1 VTFFELALQRGK
13 DVEREVLEIIQK
25 KYPLAFGIEGKCKA
39 YDLFVPEIS
48 AGVEVKSDRMSQE
61 TGNIVIE
68 ISFGGVPSALM
79 TTLAHFWVIV
89 TVEELIWITPNRIK
103 DCIIETNQSLRTFV
117 GSGDAVAKDAYL
129 VKRNTIVQYA
139 ERVTA
144 RGTPVACSL

>member
-1 VTFFELALQRGK
+1 MTFFELALQRGK

-79 TTLAHFWVIV
+79 TTLAQFWVIV

>member
-1 VTFFELALQRGK
+1 MTFFELSLQRGK
-13 DVEREVLEIIQK
+13 DVEREVLEIIKK

-48 AGVEVKSDRMSQE
+48 AGVEVKSDRMSNE

-79 TTLAHFWVIV
+79 TTRAAFWVIV

>member
-1 VTFFELALQRGK
+1 MTFFELALQRGK

>member
-1 VTFFELALQRGK
+1 MSKFELALKRGK
-13 DVEREVLEIIQK
+13 DVEREVLEIIKK

-48 AGVEVKSDRMSQE
+48 AGVEVKSDQMSKE

-79 TTLAHFWVIV
+79 TTRAAFWVIV
-89 TVEELIWITPNRIK
+89 TVDDMIWITPNRIK
-103 DCIIETNQSLRTFV
+103 DCIIETDQNLRTFV
-117 GSGDAVAKDAYL
+117 GSGDVVAKDAYL
-129 VKRNTIVQYA
+129 IKRSTIVQYA

-144 RGTPVACSL
+144 RDAPVACIL

>member
-1 VTFFELALQRGK
+1 MTFFELSLQRGK
-13 DVEREVLEIIQK
+13 DVEREVLEIIKK

>member
-1 VTFFELALQRGK
+1 MSFFELALQRGK

-79 TTLAHFWVIV
+79 TTLAQFWVIV

>member
-1 VTFFELALQRGK
+1 MSFFELALQRGK

-48 AGVEVKSDRMSQE
+48 AGVEVKSDQMSNE

-79 TTLAHFWVIV
+79 TTRAAFWVIV
-89 TVEELIWITPNRIK
+89 TVDDMIWITPNRIK
-103 DCIIETNQSLRTFV
+103 DCIIETDQDLRTFV
-117 GSGDAVAKDAYL
+117 GSGDSVAKDAYL
-129 VKRNTIVQYA
+129 VKRTTLVQYA
-139 ERVTA
+139 VRVTA
-144 RGTPVACSL
+144 RGTPVACSF

>member
-1 VTFFELALQRGK
+1 MTFFELSLQRGK

-61 TGNIVIE
+61 TGNIIIE
-68 ISFGGVPSALM
+68 ISFDGVPSALM
-79 TTLAHFWVIV
+79 TTLAKFWVIV
-89 TVEELIWITPNRIK
+89 TVEDMIWITPSRIK
-103 DCIIETNQSLRTFV
+103 DCIIETNQDLRTIV
-117 GSGDAVAKDAYL
+117 GNGDAVAKEAYL
-129 VKRNTIVQYA
+129 IKRNTFVQYA

-144 RGTPVACSL
+144 RGTPVACVL

>member
-1 VTFFELALQRGK
+1 MSFFELALQRGK

-79 TTLAHFWVIV
+79 TTLAQFWVIV

-139 ERVTA
+139 ERVTPRDA
-144 RGTPVACSL
+144 PAACIL